1 MPTLIWCAPLLQCAT
16 WWLLKSAC
24 LPFDCEDHW
33 LLQLACRPSAQGSSG
48 FVSNVVESC
57 VIARVV
63 SACVPANILGFCS
76 LPACMNGSQTLD
88 NHRWPVMGTPPQK
101 QPKKPICPCCK
112 YFHKDGMAMLE
123 GLIHACIGITAGAN
137 AFCLI
142 NFLGKLIFY
151 EQRA

>member
-1 MPTLIWCAPLLQCAT
+1 MLDWIPGWLRSFQHVKVWLFCVQIPHPHGASATRVECKATDIAGWCEVAP
-16 WWLLKSAC
+16 
-24 LPFDCEDHW
+24 
-33 LLQLACRPSAQGSSG
+33 
-48 FVSNVVESC
+48 VVG
-57 VIARVV
+57 AF
-63 SACVPANILGFCS
+63 VPADFPGFCS

-101 QPKKPICPCCK
+101 QPKKPTCPCCK

-142 NFLGKLIFY
+142 NFHEKLIFY